1 MQDLALDNSSNP
13 SAAISYGWN
22 IAAEIGVGK
31 KIRQENRIICESV
44 RRDAKTSAPRSQI
57 TPRRESYLDNT
68 LRFAISFPKVA
79 RVGLGSLLARG
90 RHQKS

>member
-31 KIRQENRIICESV
+31 KIRQENRIIV
-44 RRDAKTSAPRSQI
+44 RVYGG
-57 TPRRESYLDNT
+57 TPRL
-68 LRFAISFPKVA
+68 LRQDLK
-79 RVGLGSLLARG
+79 
-90 RHQKS
+90 